1 MPRGFISTLV
11 AKQTEGLKSFTS
23 KSIFFGWT
31 VNEEADQRAMWV
43 VDHLWE
49 LGEGAGGKWG
59 SSTGV
64 ASLVSHLCQRVKS
77 PQNSALS
84 SLCKQD
90 RVTLTWRVLLGHA
103 GHPGLSVSPHTMG
116 IQAHI
121 FPIAPDPV
129 SLPDFPRDQ
138 DSAKGR
144 LGPLWFP
151 RAESQ

>member
-1 MPRGFISTLV
+1 MKKLIKGPCGWLI
-11 AKQTEGLKSFTS
+11 TS
-23 KSIFFGWT
+23 GNWGR
-31 VNEEADQRAMWV
+31 EQA
-43 VDHLWE
+43 
-49 LGEGAGGKWG
+49 GKWE

-90 RVTLTWRVLLGHA
+90 QVNLTWRVLLGHA

-138 DSAKGR
+138 DSAKGC